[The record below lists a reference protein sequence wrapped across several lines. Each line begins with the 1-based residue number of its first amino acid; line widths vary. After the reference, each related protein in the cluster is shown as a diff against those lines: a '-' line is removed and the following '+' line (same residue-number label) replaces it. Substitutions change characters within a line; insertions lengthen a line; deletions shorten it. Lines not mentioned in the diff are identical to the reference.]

1 VDNRKLFADAIFLIM
16 KKNLSPERAFDIAFK
31 KYMQGNRKELY
42 REFIEY
48 IKKYLYER
56 NVYPGI
62 SPREVDMTINP
73 DPMLSFPKWIFER
86 LYALLGEEGIKGI
99 YNHKTWA
106 RVNELKANV
115 NDVIRLLESEGYKV
129 KRTEINFLL
138 EIDSTDKRIS
148 DSTAFKE
155 GLLIPQDK
163 SSVLAVM
170 ILDPK
175 PYEKIL
181 EIGSA
186 PGVKS
191 SLIQQLTRNKS
202 FLISIDISEKRIMQQ
217 KKLMEKWGV
226 HNVELIVA
234 DALHL
239 PIRKADKVFIDAPC
253 SNSGTINV
261 DPSVVLRLNKRKLH
275 ELSSIQIGILREASK
290 LKTQVVYITCS
301 LFPEEG
307 EKVVEKFERNLVRI
321 PNEGHEGYKKSR
333 VWLRVFR
340 TYPHKDFSEGFFIAK
355 LDFSSPH
362 FFQ

>member
-1 VDNRKLFADAIFLIM
+1 MDNRKLFADALFLIM
-16 KKNLSPERAFDIAFK
+16 KKSLSPERAFDIAFK

-42 REFIEY
+42 KEFLEY
-48 IKKYLYER
+48 IKKYLYAR

-62 SPREVDMTINP
+62 SPREVDMSINP

-99 YNHKTWA
+99 YNHKIWV
-106 RVNELKANV
+106 RVNELKAST
-115 NDVIRLLESEGYKV
+115 DAVIKSLDSEGYKA
-129 KRTEINFLL
+129 KRTEIEFLL
-138 EIDSTDKRIS
+138 EIENTDKRVS
-148 DSTAFKE
+148 ESAAFKE
-155 GLLIPQDK
+155 GLLVPQDK
-163 SSVLAVM
+163 SSVLAVLT
-170 ILDPK
+170 LDPK
-175 PYEKIL
+175 PYDKIL

-191 SLIQQLTRNKS
+191 SLIQQLTKDKS
-202 FLISIDISEKRIMQQ
+202 YLISIDISENRIIQQ
-217 KKLMEKWGV
+217 KKLMRKWDV
-226 HNVELIVA
+226 SNVELIVA

-239 PIRKADKVFIDAPC
+239 PIRKIDKVFIDAPC

-261 DPSVVLRLNKRKLH
+261 DPSVILRLNKRKIN
-275 ELSSIQIGILREASK
+275 ELSSIQVGILREVSK

-307 EKVVEKFERNLVRI
+307 EKVVERFERNLVNL
-321 PNEGHEGYKKSR
+321 PNKGHEGYKKSR

-355 LDFSSPH
+355 LDFSSLR
-362 FFQ
+362 